1 MERQLEGCV
10 KFSFLFFFFGL
21 FMVSTYGA
29 KFCEIM
35 VICYLLYACVDWTR
49 GGWGRNRRK
58 GSGLVCFFFS
68 VIYISLYIHPAT
80 SPPPK
85 QHTHTHIYI
94 YIMYIHVYAYI
105 AHNGP
110 RSLLPIKLTQSG
122 VARAGPGAKKKN
134 SKPCRTPFLA
144 LGKTQMCSG
153 PLPPFAPF

>member
-1 MERQLEGCV
+1 MREV
-10 KFSFLFFFFGL
+10 FFSFLFFWLVHGIN
-21 FMVSTYGA
+21 VWG
-29 KFCEIM
+29 EILRNHGYM
-35 VICYLLYACVDWTR
+35 LRLYACVDWTR
-49 GGWGRNRRK
+49 GVWGRNRRK
-58 GSGLVCFFFS
+58 GSGLVCFFFFS

-122 VARAGPGAKKKN
+122 AGPGTQKKK

-153 PLPPFAPF
+153 PHPPFAPF